1 MGAGQ
6 SIRKFLRGLFKV
18 NAATFTPAKQGI
30 FVRELDAV
38 NVVGKGEPVVVYELL
53 GYPGEIDG
61 ELRSVVERYTLGL
74 HAYRSQIWDEAISHF
89 SSALSLDPADG
100 PSQVMLDRCK
110 NYKATP
116 PGKDWDGAFTMVTK

>member
-1 MGAGQ
+1 YTMI
-6 SIRKFLRGLFKV
+6 SDS
-18 NAATFTPAKQGI
+18 TFIPAKQGI

-38 NVVGKGEPVVVYELL
+38 NVVGKEEPVAVYELL

-74 HAYRSQIWDEAISHF
+74 GAYRNQIWDEAISHF
-89 SSALSLDPADG
+89 SSALSLDPTDG
-100 PSQVMLDRCK
+100 PSQVLLDRCK
-110 NYKATP
+110 DYKVTP